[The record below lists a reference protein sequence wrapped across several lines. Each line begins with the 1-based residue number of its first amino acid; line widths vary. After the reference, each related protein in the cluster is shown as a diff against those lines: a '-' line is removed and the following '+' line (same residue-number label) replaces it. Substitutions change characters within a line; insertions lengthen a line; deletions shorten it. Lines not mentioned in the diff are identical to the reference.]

1 MAIYKRSTGVA
12 KSMGAA
18 IVLASGCAAL
28 AAAGAESEIGGT
40 LAFGDRAALKMA
52 LDDEYKAEATYAAVL
67 SKFADARP
75 FVNIIEAERRH
86 AAMVV
91 VHYQT
96 YGMAVPANP
105 YLGQISAPDTL
116 LGACELGRDA
126 EIENIAL
133 YDRII
138 PTVENAAI
146 QQTLTQ
152 LQWASREKHL
162 PAFQRC
168 IDRGGTLG
176 GGQGRGKGRGGM
188 GKGDGLGRDGQG
200 G

>member
-1 MAIYKRSTGVA
+1 MAIDKKTTGIA
-12 KSMGAA
+12 KTIGAA
-18 IVLASGCAAL
+18 LVIASGCATL
-28 AAAGAESEIGGT
+28 AAAQSDSGGT
-40 LAFGDRAALKMA
+40 LASGDRAALEMA
-52 LDDEYKAEATYAAVL
+52 LDDEYKAEATYTAVL

-86 AAMVV
+86 ADMVV

-96 YGMAVPANP
+96 YGLTVPANP

-116 LGACELGRDA
+116 LAACELGRDA

-138 PTVENAAI
+138 PTVENPAI
-146 QQTLTQ
+146 KQTLTQ
-152 LQWASREKHL
+152 LQWASHDRHL

-168 IDRGGTLG
+168 IDRGGTMG
-176 GGQGRGKGRGGM
+176 GQGQGRGMGNGGKGKGSGQGRG
-188 GKGDGLGRDGQG
+188 RQG